1 MKKYFLILS
10 FILSCVFSSCG
21 PDSGSTTTRAG
32 IIAEDMAR
40 NELLSSSDMDWSL
53 VGVDE
58 TGTDSYH
65 VVANIKALN
74 GLGMKVPRKVSVRLR
89 YNGAGDWAGVN
100 NGTKE
105 SIKYLD
111 ESTGRQY

>member
-21 PDSGSTTTRAG
+21 PDFGSTITRAG
-32 IIAEDMAR
+32 IIAEDMVR
-40 NELLSSSDMDWSL
+40 NEMLSSSDMDWSL

-65 VVANIKALN
+65 VVANIKA
-74 GLGMKVPRKVSVRLR
+74 
-89 YNGAGDWAGVN
+89 
-100 NGTKE
+100 
-105 SIKYLD
+105 
-111 ESTGRQY
+111 